1 MTMQL
6 TFRRGHYT
14 GHWVE
19 GNAEYIKE
27 VTGFYPP
34 GGSGSLRIFFND
46 KEVTH
51 LHDVTEK
58 TAETIFTD
66 YVRPVTQEIAERIY
80 SDLTNKGVAYQI
92 SLRKVM
98 ADHEVVQ
105 EDIESI
111 REHLRSLM
119 HRDGH
124 DTSEI
129 DEDMGGRLKKK

>member
-1 MTMQL
+1 MQL

-19 GNAEYIKE
+19 DNAEYIKE
-27 VTGFYPP
+27 VTGFYSP

-58 TAETIFTD
+58 TAETVFTD
-66 YVRPVTQEIAERIY
+66 YVRPDTQEIAERIY
-80 SDLTNKGVAYQI
+80 SALTNKGVAYQI

-98 ADHEVVQ
+98 ADHEVIQ
-105 EDIESI
+105 EDIEFI
-111 REHLRSLM
+111 REYLKSLM
-119 HRDGH
+119 GRDGH

-129 DEDMGGRLKKK
+129 DDDMRGS

>member
-1 MTMQL
+1 MAVQL
-6 TFRRGHYT
+6 TFHRGNYT
-14 GHWVE
+14 GNWVE
-19 GNAEYIKE
+19 DEPTELTRLVDEAHNL
-27 VTGFYPP
+27 PP

-58 TAETIFTD
+58 TTETVFTD
-66 YVRPVTQEIAERIY
+66 YVRPDTQEIAERIY
-80 SDLTNKGVAYQI
+80 SELPNKGVAYQI

-98 ADHEVVQ
+98 VDHEVIQ

-111 REHLRSLM
+111 REHLKSLM

-129 DEDMGGRLKKK
+129 DEDMGGD

>member
-19 GNAEYIKE
+19 DNAEYIKE
-27 VTGFYPP
+27 VTGFCPL

-58 TAETIFTD
+58 AAETVFTD
-66 YVRPVTQEIAERIY
+66 YVRPDTQEIAERIY
-80 SDLTNKGVAYQI
+80 SDFANKGVAYQI

-98 ADHEVVQ
+98 ADHEVIQ

-111 REHLRSLM
+111 REYLKSLM

-129 DEDMGGRLKKK
+129 DEDMKGG

>member
-1 MTMQL
+1 M
-6 TFRRGHYT
+6 
-14 GHWVE
+14 
-19 GNAEYIKE
+19 EYIKE

-66 YVRPVTQEIAERIY
+66 YVRPDTQEIAERIY

-92 SLRKVM
+92 SLRKIM

-111 REHLRSLM
+111 REHLISLM

-129 DEDMGGRLKKK
+129 DEDMGGG

>member
-1 MTMQL
+1 MIMQL
-6 TFRRGHYT
+6 TFHRGHYT

-19 GNAEYIKE
+19 DNAEYVKE
-27 VTGFYPP
+27 VTGFCPA
-34 GGSGSLRIFFND
+34 GGSGSLRILFND
-46 KEVTH
+46 KEVAH

-58 TAETIFTD
+58 TAETVFTG
-66 YVRPVTQEIAERIY
+66 YVRPDTQEIAERIY
-80 SDLTNKGVAYQI
+80 SDLANKGVPYQI

-98 ADHEVVQ
+98 ADHEVIQ

-111 REHLRSLM
+111 REHLKSLI

-129 DEDMGGRLKKK
+129 DEDVGV